1 MPKAFQGLGFISGT
15 SAERLAHTVGVA
27 EAGTQWFET
36 DTSAIYVW
44 SGSAWFRSI
53 YSGLTPA
60 GGDLAGTYPNPV
72 FAAGILKIK
81 QVLSVN
87 YDTEFSTTNGT
98 LSDTGL
104 NLSITPSSTS
114 SRIIVIAT
122 TPIRVD
128 NSPNTGYYEAAGVV
142 TLRRGATNLQSHG
155 VGANFY
161 EAGPKVFFSFSS
173 FMYIDSPATT
183 SAVNYKTS
191 IKSSAPQFRIYSNA
205 SAIYGGINLD
215 VQRSQMILVEV
226 L

>member
-1 MPKAFQGLGFISGT
+1 MTIFGAGHQVVT
-15 SAERLAHTVGVA
+15 STTRPSSPIDGQVVY
-27 EAGTQWFET
+27 ET
-36 DTSAIYVW
+36 DTKKIMNW
-44 SGSAWFRSI
+44 NGSSWVEVMK
-53 YSGLTPA
+53 SGLTAA

-72 FAAGILKIK
+72 FAAGLLKIK

-87 YDTEFSTTNGT
+87 YGTEFSTTSGS
-98 LSDTGL
+98 LQDTGL

-142 TLRRGATNLQSHG
+142 TLRRAYTDLQSHG
-155 VGANFY
+155 VGANLY
-161 EAGPKVFFSFSS
+161 ELGGKAFFSFSS

-183 SAVNYKTS
+183 SAVNYKTM
-191 IKSSAPQFRIYSNA
+191 IKSSAPQFRIYSNN
-205 SAIYGGINLD
+205 SAVYGGVNLD
-215 VQRSQMILVEV
+215 IQRSQMILVEV